1 MNEQNSENQNIHDPY
16 NTLILSGGSV
26 NGIIILGALQYMYD
40 KEQLHHIKN
49 YYGTSV
55 GSVIAYLL
63 ILGYNPT
70 QILLNIISQKLV
82 DNFKKINIINLT
94 NGNGGFD
101 WTSIDEFLLE
111 MTLSKCE
118 QPLTFEDIWKMYG
131 VNFVCC
137 TYNISQREV
146 EYFSYK
152 THPKLL
158 CTSAIRMSCNLPL
171 FFPRYR
177 YNNDYYVD
185 GGIIDNFPISLAQEG
200 DIVFGLYLSRYGNE
214 KVRILDKSKSDT
226 IDDTSDNNIDSDA
239 HKSSESSDADKCSEL
254 TEQESSDVDKSSE
267 LTEQESSDVDKCSES
282 SDVDKCSELSDVDK
296 CSELADQEECVY
308 QEGNNDTDTSNFCLQ
323 SYITEIFMAPLTYH
337 TGKKIDDYLE
347 NIKDDYV
354 RENTKIIKLHVT
366 KMPIDFNLSTY
377 DQLEMF
383 SQGYQYLKQL
393 E

>member
-200 DIVFGLYLSRYGNE
+200 DIVFGLYLSRSGN
-214 KVRILDKSKSDT
+214 KNVQKLDKSESDT
-226 IDDTSDNNIDSDA
+226 IDDRLDNNIEPDAHKCSESAAHKCSESTDVHKSSESADAHKCSELPEQESSDA
-239 HKSSESSDADKCSEL
+239 HKSPESS
-254 TEQESSDVDKSSE
+254 EQ
-267 LTEQESSDVDKCSES
+267 
-282 SDVDKCSELSDVDK
+282 ELSDAHKSFDS
-296 CSELADQEECVY
+296 SEQEECVY

-323 SYITEIFMAPLTYH
+323 SYITDIFMAPLTYH
-337 TGKKIDDYLE
+337 TVKKIDDYLE